1 MQEWLRAL
9 FAGRPWWM
17 NALMVFSAYMAF
29 VYLPWDVFVK
39 PAAVDEEVW
48 FGVRFYGG
56 AAKFLA
62 LFHWAVYAAGAYG
75 FRHMRAWMWPW
86 AAVYAG
92 QVALGMLV
100 WNWVYVGGFL
110 GFLLGAVAFVPFAL
124 LTSALWNARPLFQS
138 ERPQLSERYGD
149 WGLVTGASSGIGAA
163 FARALAR
170 EGVSVVLSA
179 RREERLRELAAEL
192 EKSHAV
198 QTRVVVADLSDP
210 DETER
215 LAREVSDLEVGVLVN
230 NAGFGCAGRFDRLDP
245 ARLREMVQ
253 LNCLAPVLLTARLL
267 PGMLARRRGAV
278 VLTGSVA
285 GRQPLPLHGVYS
297 ASKAFDLLF
306 GESLAVELRPLGVDV
321 VVLEPGSTETEFQQ
335 VAGEIAHAG
344 ESAEQVV
351 RVALD
356 ALGRQPSVVSGWW
369 NWLRANLGARLLPRS
384 LLAHVARDVVAR
396 QTPPG
401 MR

>member
-17 NALMVFSAYMAF
+17 NALMVFSGYMAF
-29 VYLPWDVFVK
+29 VYLPWDVLVK

-48 FGVRFYGG
+48 FGIRFHGG

-62 LFHWAVYAAGAYG
+62 LFHWAIYAAGAYG

-110 GFLLGAVAFVPFAL
+110 GFLLGVVAFVPFAL
-124 LTSALWNARPLFQS
+124 LTSALWNARPLFQA
-138 ERPQLSERYGD
+138 ERPKLRERYGG
-149 WGLVTGASSGIGAA
+149 WALVTGASSGIGAA

-198 QTRVVVADLSDP
+198 QTRVLAADLSDP
-210 DETER
+210 DEMER
-215 LAREVSDLEVGVLVN
+215 LARAVEDLELGVLVM
-230 NAGFGCAGRFDRLDP
+230 NAGFGAAGRFDRLDP
-245 ARLREMVQ
+245 VRLREMVQ
-253 LNCLAPVLLTARLL
+253 LNCLAPVWLTARLL
-267 PGMLARRRGAV
+267 PGMLGRGRGAV
-278 VLTGSVA
+278 VVTGSVA

-306 GESLAVELRPLGVDV
+306 GESLAVELRPLGIDV
-321 VVLEPGSTETEFQQ
+321 VVLEPGSTETEFQR
-335 VAGEIAHAG
+335 VAGEIAHPG
-344 ESAEQVV
+344 ESADLVV
-351 RVALD
+351 RVAFD
-356 ALGRQPSVVSGWW
+356 ALGRQPSVVPGWW

-384 LLAHVARDVVAR
+384 LLAHVARDVMAGR
-396 QTPPG
+396 IPPD
-401 MR
+401 RR